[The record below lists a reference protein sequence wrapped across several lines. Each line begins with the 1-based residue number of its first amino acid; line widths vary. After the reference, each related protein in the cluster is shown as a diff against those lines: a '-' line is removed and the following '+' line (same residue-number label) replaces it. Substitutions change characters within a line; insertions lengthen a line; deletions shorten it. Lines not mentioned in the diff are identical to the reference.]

1 MTEEERDQRTIF
13 VQQLAARLRT
23 KELIKFFE
31 KAGPVREAQIV
42 KDRIS
47 GRSKGYHNHVLFM
60 LTYSVGYVEFRNPG
74 SVSEALSMT
83 GQTLIGIPV
92 IVSITEAEKNRQAR
106 LDAQAAY
113 VPLLSSCF
121 LTCSGSG
128 PSREA
133 PIHRLYIG
141 NIHFN
146 LTEDDIKAVF
156 SPFGEI
162 EQVVLQKEHDTGRS
176 RGYGFVQ
183 YPPLAESNAND

>member
-1 MTEEERDQRTIF
+1 M
-13 VQQLAARLRT
+13 
-23 KELIKFFE
+23 LIC
-31 KAGPVREAQIV
+31 
-42 KDRIS
+42 
-47 GRSKGYHNHVLFM
+47 
-60 LTYSVGYVEFRNPG
+60 SVGYVEFRNPG

-106 LDAQAAY
+106 LDAQSAY
-113 VPLLSSCF
+113 YPILGLH
-121 LTCSGSG
+121 LTSSGSG

-183 YPPLAESNAND
+183 